1 MGSHKK
7 KKEKLRQR
15 LLSERE
21 SLRIAQ
27 RFESL
32 EKEVHRLLTSGD
44 SLDLQELGAQQPIAT
59 PATPPLPPPPPWSIP
74 GNEDCTITPP
84 IIKYFKRSAQWNY
97 ASNPSGQ
104 GATRTALART
114 STTAVSVDVLY
125 ALLQSSGVTPS
136 HVPHVQVI
144 PRVPL
149 SVTLAVTGMSHVT
162 LNLVKNSLDNYIFF
176 DLVCELFV

>member
-1 MGSHKK
+1 MGPHKK

-21 SLRIAQ
+21 SRRIAQ

-44 SLDLQELGAQQPIAT
+44 SIDLQEAGVQKSIAT
-59 PATPPLPPPPPWSIP
+59 PTPPLPPPPPWSIP
-74 GNEDCTITPP
+74 GNDDCTITPP

-97 ASNPSGQ
+97 PSSPNRQEGAAS
-104 GATRTALART
+104 TTLAGT
-114 STTAVSVDVLY
+114 STTVVSVDVLY

-136 HVPHVQVI
+136 HAPHVQVI

-149 SVTLAVTGMSHVT
+149 PVTLAVTGMSHV
-162 LNLVKNSLDNYIFF
+162 SLDIVENSFDNY
-176 DLVCELFV
+176 LLFYSVYPP